1 MTLTQTSDAQSGDSP
16 ARLAATETPVLA
28 SNQFNSHDPSTHGFS
43 YNGAGA
49 MDNPKSSISF
59 VFFEFL
65 KNNWKTLGVAL
76 VAAGY
81 VSFPASTTSVE
92 KVKVEAASELKL
104 AEERT
109 AGKLNVIER
118 SVADLKEASAQ
129 RDADLGHHI
138 EIVQGG
144 VNEILLRL
152 PERGQPSQAQ
162 VTAASPAA
170 PPENPQ
176 TPRKIVKKK
185 PQPVAVKPVSGWSL
199 FR

>member
-1 MTLTQTSDAQSGDSP
+1 MTLAQPSDAQSGDSP
-16 ARLAATETPVLA
+16 AHLAATETPVLA

-162 VTAASPAA
+162 VTAAFPAA
-170 PPENPQ
+170 PTENPQ
-176 TPRKIVKKK
+176 TSRKIVKKK
-185 PQPVAVKPVSGWSL
+185 PQPVAV
-199 FR
+199 